1 MWDYSPACFVSCV
14 LPFRYDLNDNIV
26 IISLRTAPRATV
38 VFLTI
43 RKPPFPLAFC
53 AEIRIAPLAVQN
65 RTEVP
70 PAAAWASVVVVR
82 HNASSSL
89 I

>member
-1 MWDYSPACFVSCV
+1 MWHYSPACFISCIF
-14 LPFRYDLNDNIV
+14 PFRYDLNDGIV
-26 IISLRTAPRATV
+26 IINLRAAPWATAVFRAV
-38 VFLTI
+38 
-43 RKPPFPLAFC
+43 RKPPFSLTFC
-53 AEIRIAPLAVQN
+53 AEIRVAPLAVQN